1 MKVSII
7 IVSYNTCEMLRECL
21 QSVFG
26 SETGQE
32 AEAIVVDNASRDGS
46 VKMVREEFPQVLLV
60 ENSWNA
66 GFAAGVNLGYTRAT
80 GKYVFLLNPDA
91 RLKPGAI
98 ERAVEFMERHPEC
111 GICGARL
118 LNPQG
123 GLEPSARRF
132 PGTLNKFLIISGL
145 STRYPRSRF
154 FGRADYLYRDHREVM
169 EVDWVPGTFS
179 AIRASLLEQL
189 GFLDERFYLYY
200 EETDLCLR
208 AKRAGWKVYFI
219 PGAEVVH
226 EGGGSSKTRKDM
238 DFDAGAAQLV
248 KFRMRSEL
256 LYFRK
261 NYGLPAVLANAGVE
275 IGWLLLRALV
285 NLKPGTENQEKR
297 KSSLR
302 AVGSCFQALA
312 DTRWGSFS
320 PPTPW

>member
-7 IVSYNTCEMLRECL
+7 IVSYNTSGMLRECL
-21 QSVFG
+21 QSVFEN
-26 SETGQE
+26 ETGHRVE
-32 AEAIVVDNASRDGS
+32 TIVVDNASRDDS
-46 VKMVREEFPQVLLV
+46 VKMVREEFPQVVLIA
-60 ENSWNA
+60 NSWNA

-91 RLKPGAI
+91 RLQPGAI
-98 ERAVEFMERHPEC
+98 ERSVDFMERHPEC
-111 GICGARL
+111 GLCGARL
-118 LNPQG
+118 LNPEG

-132 PGTLNKFLIISGL
+132 PGALNKFLIISGL
-145 STRYPRSRF
+145 STRYPHSRF
-154 FGRADYLYRDHREVM
+154 FGRADYLYRDHRQVM

-179 AIRASLLEQL
+179 AIRAGLIEQL
-189 GFLDERFYLYY
+189 GFFDERFYLYY

-208 AKRAGWKVYFI
+208 AKRAGWKIYFI
-219 PGAEVVH
+219 PDAEVVH

-238 DFDAGAAQLV
+238 EFDAGAAQLV

-261 NYGLPAVLANAGVE
+261 NYGGLAVLLNAGVE

-285 NLKPGTENQEKR
+285 NLRPGVEPQQKR
-297 KSSLR
+297 RSSLR
-302 AVGSCFQALA
+302 AVKHCLQALA

-320 PPTPW
+320 PPAPW